1 MNQRL
6 LKPVVED
13 DEGGMYQ
20 VASVADAGQASPDA
34 AGEQPVHQTW
44 GGTDTNPGAVSPSC
58 AWECGGSLQLPLG
71 PAPESVNLLLRRS
84 LFIIYFLGFFFFFG
98 CAMQPI
104 GS

>member
-20 VASVADAGQASPDA
+20 VASGADAGQASPDA

-44 GGTDTNPGAVSPSC
+44 GDRHRSQSGEPLLRLGMQ
-58 AWECGGSLQLPLG
+58 GSLQLPLG

-84 LFIIYFLGFFFFFG
+84 LFIIYFLGFFG